1 MSIAERPQVPD
12 EPREASLEEPQKEVY
27 KEQGRRGQYIVNGD
41 KEEAPGRG
49 QYIAGRDSTES
60 HDEIKLNE
68 NEPPTS

>member
-1 MSIAERPQVPD
+1 MNVAEEAQVPN
-12 EPREASLEEPQKEVY
+12 EPRKASLEEPQGWMCE
-27 KEQGRRGQYIVNGD
+27 EQGRRGQYIVNGD
-41 KEEAPGRG
+41 NEEAPGRG